1 MSFGAPRSEF
11 EKLVGKIEATPLGQY
26 KTSKATI
33 FVDWKLGLIHKCL
46 LLVAV
51 IGGTVYMTQQY
62 LAEEAT
68 QPSVQFWFEGESAMM
83 AASDYTGFGSSA
95 APAYCD
101 NPDYDYNY
109 CTTEDGWCETCADGW
124 MRVVDADPSLD
135 GCTTGVDNYWDDASI
150 GCRTFPFGE
159 VARKIGTQGF
169 VLTMA
174 KLTQYDVTTCGSA
187 VNDTCTVPWSTGL
200 RQWNYVRSSPY
211 GSVCTCKTTQ
221 DYFVLGAEKLKIVI
235 EHSFGTTANLNAQ
248 YDGRGSKKNWRGS
261 SWIED
266 TVAKAGNKAIVTTAY
281 YDCDPGASWDG
292 EVTFDANCKKH
303 ATFKPGTPIAF
314 SIEELLMLA
323 GVTLDEQ
330 VADGAVWDDA
340 RSAGAPHLMPYRRS
354 VGTNVAVFL
363 TYDGFTDKTDHFR
376 CALEVKVVSESWSSQ
391 GSSVVYQAARTILA
405 NSVATNYLDQYAR
418 GVKIGFIA
426 TGLIKVYDP
435 ETAVQIAIDTLVI
448 VMTLIPAIM
457 IFLTFNN
464 PFHKAKSAVYK
475 KFNNEQFDINRAL
488 GQFGASAVQIASFVR
503 ATTGGKD
510 KLTRH
515 DMQALLVEL
524 CEGDA
529 ALATEIASFILQEAN
544 LDGEATMSI
553 KEMVELITAD
563 YIDFNALVQIVS
575 KERAAGPGHKVKPE
589 PDQMQQQQQ
598 QQLAAAPAQEEGLRM
613 PETASGP
620 RSFAVTVPMGA
631 PPGAS
636 FQATAPDGQTVIV
649 TVPPGAAPGATLDL
663 EY

>member
-1 MSFGAPRSEF
+1 MSEF
-11 EKLVGKIEATPLGQY
+11 EKLVSKIEATPLGQY
-26 KTSKATI
+26 KTSKSTI
-33 FVDWKLGLIHKCL
+33 FVDWKLGLIHKAL
-46 LLVAV
+46 LLAAV
-51 IGGTVYMTQQY
+51 IGGAAYMTQQY

-83 AASDYTGFGSSA
+83 AASDYTGSGAST

-109 CTTEDGWCETCADGW
+109 CDASYCTTCADGW
-124 MRVVDADPSLD
+124 MRETSADPSLD
-135 GCTTGVDNYWDDASI
+135 GCTTAVDNYWDDVDI
-150 GCRTFPFGE
+150 GCRPFAFGE
-159 VARKIGTQGF
+159 VARKIGAQGF

-174 KLTQYDVTTCGSA
+174 KLTQYDVATCGSA
-187 VNDTCTVPWSTGL
+187 NESTCTVPWSTGL
-200 RQWNYVRSSPY
+200 RQWNYQRSSPY

-221 DYFVLGAEKLKIVI
+221 DYFVLGAEDVKIVI

-248 YDGRGSKKNWRGS
+248 YDGRGSEKNWRGS
-261 SWIED
+261 SWIAHTD
-266 TVAKAGNKAIVTTAY
+266 VKSGNKAIITTAY
-281 YDCDPGASWDG
+281 YDCDPGATWEGD
-292 EVTFDANCKKH
+292 VTFDTNCKTY
-303 ATFKPGTPIAF
+303 ATFKPGEKIQFT
-314 SIEELLMLA
+314 IEQLLMLA
-323 GVTLDEQ
+323 GATLDER
-330 VADGAVWDDA
+330 VADGAVWADG
-340 RSAGAPHLMPYRRS
+340 RGSGAPHAMPYRRS

-363 TYDGFTDKTDHFR
+363 TYDGFTDRTDEFR
-376 CALEVKVVSESWSSQ
+376 CALEVKVISESWSSQ
-391 GSSVVYQAARTILA
+391 GSSLIYQTSRTILA
-405 NSVATNYLDQYAR
+405 DSVATNYLDQYAR

-426 TGLIKVYDP
+426 TGLIKVYDA

-464 PFHKAKSAVYK
+464 PLHKSKSAVYR
-475 KFNNEQFDINRAL
+475 KFNNEQFDLNRAL
-488 GQFGASAVQIASFVR
+488 GQFGASAVQIASFVK
-503 ATTGGKD
+503 TTSGGKD
-510 KLTRH
+510 TLTCD
-515 DMQALLVEL
+515 DMQALLVDI
-524 CEGDA
+524 CDGDA
-529 ALATEIASFILQEAN
+529 ALAAEIANLIVKEAN
-544 LDGEATMSI
+544 LDDKATMSI